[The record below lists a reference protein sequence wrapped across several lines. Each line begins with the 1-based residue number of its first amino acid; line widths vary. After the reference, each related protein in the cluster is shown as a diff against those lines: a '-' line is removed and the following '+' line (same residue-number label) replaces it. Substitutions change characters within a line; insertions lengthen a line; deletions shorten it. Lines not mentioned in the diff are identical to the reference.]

1 MALEWSDALV
11 LFSNNAVAGSDR
23 RSVRTGAGRGQR
35 QDLAPGRHARSCSC
49 GMTQPL
55 GRLSR
60 IQQSPKICIQPLV
73 VIIVL
78 D

>member
-1 MALEWSDALV
+1 MDLEWSDTLV
-11 LFSNNAVAGSDR
+11 FFSNNAVAGSDR
-23 RSVRTGAGRGQR
+23 RSVRTGAGRRQR

-49 GMTQPL
+49 GMTRFL
-55 GRLSR
+55 GRLFW

-78 D
+78 G

>member
-1 MALEWSDALV
+1 MALEWSDTLV

-23 RSVRTGAGRGQR
+23 RSVRNGAGRRQR

-78 D
+78 